1 MAEDNSL
8 TQRRLKEVVEY
19 NSDTGVFT
27 RLSSAS
33 QIKAGSIAGGQDG
46 KGYTRFSIDGKSY
59 LAHRLAWLYV
69 NGVFPIDQIDHLNHD
84 RLDNRIA
91 NLRCVTHKEN
101 GKNQS
106 LYKNN
111 SSGVTGVNWDKSR
124 GKWYSCIM
132 VDGKTKSLGRHI
144 ELSDAVMARVSAEKE
159 LGFHSNHGVSV

>member
-1 MAEDNSL
+1 MAEDSSL

-27 RLSSAS
+27 RLSNAS
-33 QIKAGSIAGGQDG
+33 QVKAGSVAGGQDG
-46 KGYTRFSIDGKSY
+46 KGYTRFSVDGKSY

-69 NGVFPIDQIDHLNHD
+69 NGAFPIDQIDHLNHD

-106 LYKNN
+106 LCKNN
-111 SSGVTGVNWDKSR
+111 SSGVTGVNW
-124 GKWYSCIM
+124 G
-132 VDGKTKSLGRHI
+132 
-144 ELSDAVMARVSAEKE
+144 
-159 LGFHSNHGVSV
+159 